1 MVNKNISKLLG
12 YTFAFAIVLIFNYFM
27 TKLIKN
33 HEFDWMLFSLLIIA
47 LAFLAKMIIGKNDN

>member
-1 MVNKNISKLLG
+1 MINTNISKLLG
-12 YTFAFAIVLIFNYFM
+12 YTFAFTIVLIFNYFM

-47 LAFLAKMIIGKNDN
+47 LAFLVKMIIAKNDN